1 MEDKMYEHSR
11 FLLNRLDEQYNK
23 INAKIAVYI
32 AVNTVFLSIL
42 GFILKD
48 GKIWTKL
55 SSSNSSILDCFYACS
70 AWICFIAIVL
80 SALSLMVLII
90 AAIPYMPK
98 VKRDEI
104 ANGNCKIA
112 ALAIELTSQPQEIEV
127 LRSTL
132 KRCLLNCKCNK
143 NKERKVASM
152 IYFKD
157 ISDKTKSFFNDYCS
171 QFDKTYLLSRGSAG
185 NYPDAIIAD
194 MISQIYL
201 LACGL
206 SHRNR
211 LLNSAGIL
219 MILVVMFLALLLVL
233 EILALS

>member
-70 AWICFIAIVL
+70 AWICIIAIVL

-98 VKRDEI
+98 VKRDQI

-112 ALAIELTSQPQEIEV
+112 ALAIVLTSQPQENGSKGEG
-127 LRSTL
+127 LLSFL
-132 KRCLLNCKCNK
+132 KRCLLNCKCRK

-152 IYFKD
+152 IYFKR
-157 ISDKTKSFFNDYCS
+157 SEERRVGKEC
-171 QFDKTYLLSRGSAG
+171 
-185 NYPDAIIAD
+185 
-194 MISQIYL
+194 
-201 LACGL
+201 
-206 SHRNR
+206 
-211 LLNSAGIL
+211 
-219 MILVVMFLALLLVL
+219 
-233 EILALS
+233 